1 MLNPRNPLA
10 QNLFDNNIGN
20 TEVHG
25 MDPEGQS
32 PFENNDNN
40 VVTPELNLNRTIV
53 IIQQLVS
60 KRYDLLAAST
70 QMGIYIFIMVKE
82 YIYKFLSRE

>member
-1 MLNPRNPLA
+1 MLNPSNPLA
-10 QNLFDNNIGN
+10 QNLFDNNIDN

-40 VVTPELNLNRTIV
+40 VVTP
-53 IIQQLVS
+53 
-60 KRYDLLAAST
+60 
-70 QMGIYIFIMVKE
+70 
-82 YIYKFLSRE
+82 